1 MHLHDVL
8 EFYQII
14 TEQSHC
20 TVWLSLVN
28 SLWQVLVLY
37 LNSICMLNIV
47 NWFHGRGTNEEHMI
61 TWTKLIMLVTVETVE
76 LKQRNWYLI
85 SQFPVIVSSSSS
97 FWATVS
103 FFFSFLFKILKQFLK
118 SSLFFFMHWISE
130 DVYESF
136 TFLNTRKIK
145 ATR

>member
-1 MHLHDVL
+1 MHPHDVL

-14 TEQSHC
+14 TEQSLYSVIILGKH
-20 TVWLSLVN
+20 

-47 NWFHGRGTNEEHMI
+47 NWFHGWGTNEEHMI

-97 FWATVS
+97 FWAS
-103 FFFSFLFKILKQFLK
+103 FFFL
-118 SSLFFFMHWISE
+118 LFFFFNFKTIFK
-130 DVYESF
+130 VF
-136 TFLNTRKIK
+136 TFLFYALNIWGCIWKLYLSQH
-145 ATR
+145 